1 MNDIIP
7 NEFSI
12 AISIWCIKFPKNLNK
27 TLIATIK
34 KRSDFWS
41 NLLIISSR
49 DDRIWTCGPRDPNTV
64 RYQAALHPDDILY
77 RNYLV
82 FKIVVIWCATN
93 LSKQY
98 LIVFSAECY
107 IPTIFFHT
115 KTLFWLRWHH
125 LCRNFDIT
133 TKICNVKL
141 SVFILFWLHFFNI
154 VAWAFIF
161 FNKQFSISF
170 RQAIM

>member
-49 DDRIWTCGPRDPNTV
+49 DDRIWTCDNTPPSCWKIDCIYS
-64 RYQAALHPDDILY
+64 YQIIYLCVVFVSTYLNFPPIGIKLDENCNQNVIEIY
-77 RNYLV
+77 EGIKRNLKGQICDMYNFV
-82 FKIVVIWCATN
+82 TRIKI
-93 LSKQY
+93 
-98 LIVFSAECY
+98 
-107 IPTIFFHT
+107 
-115 KTLFWLRWHH
+115 
-125 LCRNFDIT
+125 
-133 TKICNVKL
+133 
-141 SVFILFWLHFFNI
+141 
-154 VAWAFIF
+154 
-161 FNKQFSISF
+161 
-170 RQAIM
+170 